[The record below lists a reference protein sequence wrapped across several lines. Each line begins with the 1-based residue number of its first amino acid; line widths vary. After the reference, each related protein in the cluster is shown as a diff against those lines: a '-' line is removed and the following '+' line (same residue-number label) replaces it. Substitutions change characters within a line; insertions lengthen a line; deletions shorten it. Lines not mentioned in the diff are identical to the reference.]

1 MFRSRR
7 QAPYMAMKD
16 SCTTSSA
23 VGTSPTRTTDIRTSE
38 RYSVVYIAMIA
49 WSASDAARSGT
60 EPGAAFPGGA
70 SAAYPERAE
79 DMYGSAAVTS
89 AWPTRRLTVSGAG
102 AAIAGIGNL
111 GIAGVLS
118 D

>member
-1 MFRSRR
+1 MSRSRR

-38 RYSVVYIAMIA
+38 PYSVMYIAVIA
-49 WSASDAARSGT
+49 WSASDAARRGT
-60 EPGAAFPGGA
+60 EPSTACPGGA
-70 SAAYPERAE
+70 SAA
-79 DMYGSAAVTS
+79 VIS
-89 AWPTRRLTVSGAG
+89 AWRSGLLALSGARP
-102 AAIAGIGNL
+102 AIAYIGNL
-111 GIAGVLS
+111 GDLAGVFQ